1 MTLFALRT
9 RDDLLA
15 VRFAVSPVWETQA
28 AVQALADE
36 RGRSYHQP
44 WLQLVQARA
53 ARLDLAPL
61 LAALPRHGYVPD
73 FLTPPPRTGRPGL
86 RDQLAEI
93 RATEPAQVAC
103 ELERCRETVDDEQ
116 HRRQL
121 TSLLTDPER
130 ARDQLAARLHDAW
143 TSLVAPF
150 WVRIRTLLDR
160 DIDERSRT
168 LARHGLRG
176 ALDELHPKIRW
187 TTRGLSLADRTGRT
201 VAVDERGFLLMPSAY
216 LWPHVAA
223 IIEEPWQPTII
234 YPAAGIAELWQ
245 APAAPPDALGRLL
258 GRTRALILAA
268 LDQPLS
274 TTALAAATE
283 LSPAGVSRHLLALH
297 DAGLLTT
304 ARHGHEIRYRRTE
317 LGSALLHARRGS
329 RARVPRSTLLRTLCA
344 TVSWLRVR
352 PADSGCHRVRSYV
365 PWAPQAPKPAPSQP
379 QTSQKA
385 LRFRTR
391 AGWGARSGPD
401 CGRRTRTA

>member
-28 AVQALADE
+28 AVQAFADE

-53 ARLDLAPL
+53 ARLDLRPL
-61 LAALPRHGYVPD
+61 LAVLPRRGYVPD
-73 FLTPPPRTGRPGL
+73 FLIPPPRTGSPGL

-93 RATEPAQVAC
+93 RATGPAQVAR

-168 LARHGLRG
+168 LARHGLRR

-187 TTRGLSLADRTGRT
+187 TKQGLSLADRTGRT
-201 VAVDERGFLLMPSAY
+201 VAVDQRGFLLMPSAY

-223 IIEEPWQPTII
+223 
-234 YPAAGIAELWQ
+234 
-245 APAAPPDALGRLL
+245 
-258 GRTRALILAA
+258 
-268 LDQPLS
+268 
-274 TTALAAATE
+274 TE
-283 LSPAGVSRHLLALH
+283 LSPAGVSRHLLALR

-317 LGSALLHARRGS
+317 LGSALLHARR
-329 RARVPRSTLLRTLCA
+329 R
-344 TVSWLRVR
+344 
-352 PADSGCHRVRSYV
+352 
-365 PWAPQAPKPAPSQP
+365 
-379 QTSQKA
+379 
-385 LRFRTR
+385 
-391 AGWGARSGPD
+391 
-401 CGRRTRTA
+401 

>member
-9 RDDLLA
+9 REDLLA

-28 AVQALADE
+28 AVQAFADE

-61 LAALPRHGYVPD
+61 LAVLPRHGYVPD
-73 FLTPPPRTGRPGL
+73 FLTPPPRTSRPGL
-86 RDQLAEI
+86 RGQLAEI
-93 RATEPAQVAC
+93 RATGPAQVAR
-103 ELERCRETVDDEQ
+103 ELQRCRDSVDHQQ
-116 HRRQL
+116 HRRLL
-121 TSLLTDPER
+121 THLLTDPER

-143 TSLVAPF
+143 TSLIAPF
-150 WVRIRTLLDR
+150 WIRIRTLLDR

-168 LARHGLRG
+168 LARHGLRR

-187 TTRGLSLADRTGRT
+187 TKRGLSLADRTGRA
-201 VAVDERGFLLMPSAY
+201 VAVGERGLLLMPSAY

-234 YPAAGIAELWQ
+234 YPATGIADLWQ
-245 APAAPPDALGRLL
+245 AAATPPAALGRLL
-258 GRTRALILAA
+258 GHTRALILTA

-283 LSPAGVSRHLLALH
+283 LSPAGVSRHLLALR

-317 LGSALLHARRGS
+317 LGSALLHANRG
-329 RARVPRSTLLRTLCA
+329 
-344 TVSWLRVR
+344 
-352 PADSGCHRVRSYV
+352 
-365 PWAPQAPKPAPSQP
+365 
-379 QTSQKA
+379 
-385 LRFRTR
+385 
-391 AGWGARSGPD
+391 
-401 CGRRTRTA
+401 